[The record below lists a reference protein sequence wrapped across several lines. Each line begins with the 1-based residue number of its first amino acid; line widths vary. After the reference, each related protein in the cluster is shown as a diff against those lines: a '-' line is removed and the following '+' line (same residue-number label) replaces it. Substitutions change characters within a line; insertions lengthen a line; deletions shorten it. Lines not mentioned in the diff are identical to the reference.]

1 MQQAI
6 YEVEFWEGWLLNLVA
21 EFNEAGQLHWTL
33 TNGLKWGGVAG
44 VLVEQGKSVHI
55 ALEHSTLGCDWVKW
69 NVITQ
74 IRSSKFEL
82 GRMIWWFWAELSS
95 TVDTTTLSLIS
106 GIKKEGNLR
115 GSARLF
121 FKVQLSQQMKT
132 FEHKTQCLIES
143 KWEMV
148 QSISLLK
155 GLIIT

>member
-21 EFNEAGQLHWTL
+21 EFKEADQLHWTL
-33 TNGLKWGGVAG
+33 TNGLKWGGVAW
-44 VLVEQGKSVHI
+44 VLVEHGKSVHI

-82 GRMIWWFWAELSS
+82 SRMISS

-121 FKVQLSQQMKT
+121 FKVQLSQLIKT
-132 FEHKTQCLIES
+132 FEHKTRCLIES
-143 KWEMV
+143 KWEIV